1 MKTIYTAVMARLKD
15 KVPALRWIDLDTGQ
29 LEAGDRP
36 PVAFPCA
43 LISISIASARD
54 VTDTIQECSA
64 RVRVRMAFD
73 QPAKTDSATPAAV
86 LQQSLNPY
94 DVIADVYAAL
104 QGFYTANFDSLSRAR
119 QDRETSRNGLF
130 VYSLEFITT
139 FTDETATI

>member
-15 KVPALRWIDLDTGQ
+15 KVPAIRWIDLDTGQ

-43 LISISIASARD
+43 LISISIVSAKD

-64 RVRVRMAFD
+64 RIKVRLAFD

-104 QGFYTANFDSLSRAR
+104 QGFYTANFDSISRTR
-119 QDRETSRNGLF
+119 QDRENSRNGLF
-130 VYSLEFITT
+130 IYSLEFSTN
-139 FTDETATI
+139 FTDESAD

>member
-15 KVPALRWIDLDTGQ
+15 KVPTLRWIDLDTGQ
-29 LEAGDRP
+29 LEVGDRP

-54 VTDTIQECSA
+54 VTDTVQECSA
-64 RVRVRMAFD
+64 RVRVRLAFD
-73 QPAKTDSATPAAV
+73 QPAKTDSATPTDV
-86 LQQSLNPY
+86 IEKSLNPY
-94 DVIADVYAAL
+94 DVIAEVYAAL

-119 QDRETSRNGLF
+119 QDRETSINGLF